1 MARER
6 GAVPGIVGSVV
17 HRLDVREAG
26 EIHQARAQD
35 RRTDCG
41 GQALAQGRGAAGGV
55 RSAADDRHGA
65 SLSGVWVKRA
75 HENPASQARRVLN
88 SARPPRVCY
97 LIFSG
102 RSPDLR
108 GALCLISI
116 AFPCR
121 RGTVDLTLHSLT
133 VAGAA
138 PDLPCV
144 MAHRFPVS
152 PCEGHPKQGV

>member
-6 GAVPGIVGSVV
+6 GAVAGIVGSVV
-17 HRLDVREAG
+17 HRLDMRETG
-26 EIHQARAQD
+26 EIHQARAED
-35 RRTDCG
+35 RRTDGG
-41 GQALAQGRGAAGGV
+41 GQTLAQGRSAAGGV
-55 RSAADDRHGA
+55 RGAADDRHGA

-102 RSPDLR
+102 RSPGLR
-108 GALCLISI
+108 GAQCLKTSPSH
-116 AFPCR
+116 AL
-121 RGTVDLTLHSLT
+121 GTVDMTFRSLT

-138 PDLPCV
+138 PDCHAH
-144 MAHRFPVS
+144 MSHRFPVS
-152 PCEGHPKQGV
+152 PFAGHPKQDV